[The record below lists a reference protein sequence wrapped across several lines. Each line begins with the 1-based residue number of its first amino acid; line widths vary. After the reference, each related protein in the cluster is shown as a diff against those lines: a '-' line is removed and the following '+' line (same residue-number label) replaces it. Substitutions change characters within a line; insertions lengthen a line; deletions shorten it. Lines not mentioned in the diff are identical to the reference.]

1 MQPLQHSFTAADS
14 IVRVADLFI
23 RRNAKMRQHDCMHYA
38 AADSS
43 VLIRTYPYKSVPA
56 SRAQQAFVLLHSTA
70 CRLLSAAFS

>member
-23 RRNAKMRQHDCMHYA
+23 RRNAKMRQYDCMHYA

-43 VLIRTYPYKSVPA
+43 VLIRTYPYKAAHTEARTPQGV
-56 SRAQQAFVLLHSTA
+56 SRALQVRTPLGV
-70 CRLLSAAFS
+70 